1 MGRITK
7 RQRHARNGARNET
20 ADKFALHAIEEQ
32 QIALESSESSEQN
45 QPVNIRDITDYELL
59 GTFEGVSDSQID
71 TVAPSFPIKWSSEVS
86 SSRRYWGTARTT
98 KLYRQ
103 KKSEE
108 MGRGSKKIT
117 SFFKKVDDSDVY
129 ATNDEENETDA
140 DIDEK
145 DEERVM
151 SIEEALSKLSE
162 ITAPL
167 MNQKTAAERQLS
179 DYELAKYRGVMVYF
193 MGLLNGKKKMI
204 ASQEAAKI

>member
-7 RQRHARNGARNET
+7 RQRHARNRARSET
-20 ADKFALHAIEEQ
+20 GYTFALHAIEEQ
-32 QIALESSESSEQN
+32 QIAVESSESSEQN
-45 QPVNIRDITDYELL
+45 QPVEVRDITDYELL

-71 TVAPSFPIKWSSEVS
+71 TVAPSFPFKWSSEVS

-129 ATNDEENETDA
+129 ATNDDENETDA

>member
-59 GTFEGVSDSQID
+59 NTFEGVGDSQID
-71 TVAPSFPIKWSSEVS
+71 TMSPSFPIKWSSEVS

-117 SFFKKVDDSDVY
+117 SFCKKVDDSDVI
-129 ATNDEENETDA
+129 ATSDEENETDA
-140 DIDEK
+140 DTDEK
-145 DEERVM
+145 DEERVT

-162 ITAPL
+162 ITAPR
-167 MNQKTAAERQLS
+167 MNQKTAAE
-179 DYELAKYRGVMVYF
+179 
-193 MGLLNGKKKMI
+193 
-204 ASQEAAKI
+204 